1 MSCLT
6 DSSVLAA
13 SRRKVP
19 ASPGTS
25 RPEESS
31 GTSCILSGDPAL
43 TTRART
49 RTLLPGKPVQNAC
62 GCPNT
67 SYTPKLMSVSRWLNE
82 PRLFLTPRLVVNG
95 PKEPGRLLGLGDV
108 SIFGSATRTSSPGAL
123 ISQTARTVLTAIV
136 GRNRTSVF
144 FIR

>member
-95 PKEPGRLLGLGDV
+95 PKEPERLLGLGDV
-108 SIFGSATRTSSPGAL
+108 TSLGPIMTRKNIGASRVQAL
-123 ISQTARTVLTAIV
+123 RFCAAILM
-136 GRNRTSVF
+136 
-144 FIR
+144 